1 MKKTFIT
8 ALAAAVLAALLAATA
23 SAKTYV
29 LDFTSEKSGNVTEAY
44 TEENSEFRLSA
55 GKSPKAAVSTLDG
68 LEFQFR
74 IDEAADW
81 GLITVVT
88 QSKYNETGLNGRGL
102 KFRIGGEKGVEISL
116 IKDGG
121 DWNNKAINTR
131 TLFDVENNTFDDGKY
146 HTMSFSLVNGNWS
159 AKIDGQESLLGITGE
174 QYAEIASMISG
185 EAFVCF
191 GDNANGTFMTVKS
204 AEVTENDPTPPDTG
218 DAVIPAIIVTVTAAA
233 VVIGKKRR

>member
-1 MKKTFIT
+1 MKKTLIRAF
-8 ALAAAVLAALLAATA
+8 AAVAFAAILAVTA
-23 SAKTYV
+23 SAKTYI
-29 LDFTSEKSGNVTEAY
+29 LDFASEKSGNVTEAY
-44 TEENSEFRLSA
+44 AEENGEFRLTA

-74 IDEAADW
+74 IDEAAEW

-88 QSKYNETGLNGRGL
+88 QTKYNETGLNGKGL
-102 KFRIGGEKGVEISL
+102 KFRIGGEKGVEVSL
-116 IKDGG
+116 IKDDG
-121 DWNNKAINTR
+121 DWGNKAINTR

-146 HTMSFSLVNGNWS
+146 HTLSFSLADGKWS
-159 AKIDGQESLLGITGE
+159 AKIDGQESLLGITDA

-204 AEVTENDPTPPDTG
+204 AEIREEEPTPPATG
-218 DAVIPAIIVTVTAAA
+218 DAVVPVIIVTAIAAA
-233 VVIGKKRR
+233 VVIAKKHR

>member
-1 MKKTFIT
+1 MKKNIICV
-8 ALAAAVLAALLAATA
+8 AAAAILTAFLAVTA

-44 TEENSEFRLSA
+44 AEENGEFRLTA

-88 QSKYNETGLNGRGL
+88 QAKFNETGLNGKGL

-116 IKDGG
+116 IKDDG
-121 DWNNKAINTR
+121 DWGNKAINTR
-131 TLFDVENNTFDDGKY
+131 TLFDAENNTFDDGKY
-146 HTMSFSLVNGNWS
+146 HTLSFKLTDGKWS
-159 AKIDGQESLLGITGE
+159 AKIDGQESLLGITDA

-204 AEVTENDPTPPDTG
+204 SGIREDEPTPPATG
-218 DAVIPAIIVTVTAAA
+218 DAVIPVMIVTAIAA
-233 VVIGKKRR
+233 VVVIAKKHR

>member
-1 MKKTFIT
+1 MKKTFIR
-8 ALAAAVLAALLAATA
+8 ALAAAALAALLAVTA

-44 TEENSEFRLSA
+44 AEENGEFRLSA

-88 QSKYNETGLNGRGL
+88 QAKYNETGLNGKGL

-116 IKDGG
+116 IKDDG
-121 DWNNKAINTR
+121 DWGNKAINTR

-146 HTMSFSLVNGNWS
+146 HTLSFALTDGKWS
-159 AKIDGQESLLGITGE
+159 AKIDGQESLLGITE
-174 QYAEIASMISG
+174 AQYAEIASMISG

-204 AEVTENDPTPPDTG
+204 AEAGNNPTPPDTG
-218 DAVIPAIIVTVTAAA
+218 DAVISVMIVAAMAAA
-233 VVIGKKRR
+233 VVVWKKRR